1 MAEDTYWHFPSL
13 SWLESLGGQIL
24 TCREQ
29 GIGWKVEN
37 LLVEGNLIEKKH
49 NVLLL
54 VRKQKLGV

>member
-29 GIGWKVEN
+29 CMGWKVEN
-37 LLVEGNLIEKKH
+37 LLVEGNLIEKNKMSYCQLE
-49 NVLLL
+49 N
-54 VRKQKLGV
+54 KS